1 MEWSLKKRV
10 CNIFAGK
17 IKIVFMC
24 TLNRDINCDVTD
36 ACTISW
42 RYLRDQSKF
51 LIYDTP
57 FRDLI
62 TKIAISYTKQCEG
75 CRIMLLSLTNR
86 LNKTECAV
94 FKHCQGRRSRGGR
107 GGAYRSN
114 NFGDFDKENAV
125 NNHLSGSKTTK
136 LQNYLCALLLT
147 FHAINSITD
156 QPNIENNHIL

>member
-1 MEWSLKKRV
+1 M
-10 CNIFAGK
+10 F
-17 IKIVFMC
+17 
-24 TLNRDINCDVTD
+24 TLTRDINCDVTD

-42 RYLRDQSKF
+42 QYLRDQSKF

-94 FKHCQGRRSRGGR
+94 FKHWQGRRSRGGR
-107 GGAYRSN
+107 GGARCSN
-114 NFGDFDKENAV
+114 NFGDFDFEKCKKGKKENAV

-136 LQNYLCALLLT
+136 LLVRIVAD
-147 FHAINSITD
+147 F
-156 QPNIENNHIL
+156 